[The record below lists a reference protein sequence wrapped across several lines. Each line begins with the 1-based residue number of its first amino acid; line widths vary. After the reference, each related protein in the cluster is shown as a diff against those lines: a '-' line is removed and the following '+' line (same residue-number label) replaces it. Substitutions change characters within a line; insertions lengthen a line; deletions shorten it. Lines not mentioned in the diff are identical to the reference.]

1 MGHQLTHFFREECI
15 MSDDSYTEVTSESW
29 FGRIGGA
36 LKGIIFGFILF
47 LGAFPLLFWNEGR
60 AVKTY
65 KTLKEGGGA
74 VISVASDQVDPANEG
89 KLIHLSDRAYTEEIL
104 TDPVFGVAEN
114 ALRLR
119 RKVEMYQWKESSKSE
134 TQKKLG
140 GGTETV
146 TTYSYSKTWSDD
158 VIRSSSFKK
167 SGGHEN
173 PGAMPYNSEEQTAQQ
188 VTLGAFQLSTSQVQR
203 INQFQSLAVSED
215 TPLSEGMSGR
225 VERWNG
231 GFYVGDDPAS
241 PQIGDVRIRFEFVPP
256 VQVSMVAQQN
266 GSRLQAYHA
275 QAGGD
280 IELLQVGQHSAEA
293 MFQKAQTDNT
303 ILTWALRAVGF
314 ILMMIGLSLIF
325 KVFSVLA
332 DVLPF
337 LGNIVEAGTGFIA
350 FLLAAVLSLI
360 TIAIAWIVFRPLLAI
375 ILLVAAVG
383 LVVLIGGKV
392 KAGKARR
399 ASTVA
404 AAGGAGTVPPP
415 PPPGA

>member
-1 MGHQLTHFFREECI
+1 
-15 MSDDSYTEVTSESW
+15 MSEDSYTEVTSESW

-74 VISVASDQVDPANEG
+74 VISVASDMVEPANNG
-89 KLIHLSDRAYTEEIL
+89 KLIHLSDRAFTEEVL

-119 RKVEMYQWKESSKSE
+119 RKVEMYQWQESSKSE

-146 TTYSYSKTWSDD
+146 TTYSYSKTWSDN
-158 VIRSSSFKK
+158 VIRSSGFKK

-173 PGAMPYNSEEQTAQQ
+173 PGAMPYNSEEQTAQR
-188 VTLGAFQLSTSQVQR
+188 VTLGAFQLSASQVQR

-215 TPLSEGMSGR
+215 APLSEGMSGR
-225 VERWNG
+225 VQHWSG
-231 GFYVGDDPAS
+231 GFYLGEDPSSPQVGDA
-241 PQIGDVRIRFEFVPP
+241 RIHFEFVPP
-256 VQVSMVAQQN
+256 VQVSMVAQQE
-266 GSRLQAYHA
+266 GSRLKPYHA

-293 MFQKAQTDNT
+293 MFQKAQTDNK

-332 DVLPF
+332 DVIPF

-392 KAGKARR
+392 RAGKARR
-399 ASTVA
+399 ASTVGA
-404 AAGGAGTVPPP
+404 SSGAGPVPPP

>member
-1 MGHQLTHFFREECI
+1 

-89 KLIHLSDRAYTEEIL
+89 KLIHLSDRAYTEEVL

-173 PGAMPYNSEEQTAQQ
+173 PGAMPYNSEEQTAKQ
-188 VTLGAFQLSTSQVQR
+188 VTLGAFQLSSSQVQR

-314 ILMMIGLSLIF
+314 VLMMIGLSLIF

-383 LVVLIGGKV
+383 LVVLIGSKV

-399 ASTVA
+399 ASTAA
-404 AAGGAGTVPPP
+404 AAGGAGSVPPP

>member
-1 MGHQLTHFFREECI
+1 

-36 LKGIIFGFILF
+36 IKGIIFGFILF
-47 LGAFPLLFWNEGR
+47 LIAFPLLFWNEGR

-89 KLIHLSDRAYTEEIL
+89 KLIHLSDKAYTEEVL
-104 TDPVFGVAEN
+104 TDPVFGVSEN

-119 RKVEMYQWKESSKSE
+119 RKVEMYQWQESSKSE

-146 TTYSYSKTWSDD
+146 TTYSYSKVWSDD
-158 VIRSSSFKK
+158 VIRSSGFKK
-167 SGGHEN
+167 AGGHEN
-173 PGAMPYNSEEQTAQQ
+173 PGAMPYNSEEQTAQR
-188 VTLGAFQLSTSQVQR
+188 VTLGAFQLSSSQVRR
-203 INQFQSLAVSED
+203 IDQFEPLAVSED
-215 TPLSEGMSGR
+215 TPLPESMSGR
-225 VERWNG
+225 MRRQEG
-231 GFYVGDDPAS
+231 GFYLGDDPAS

-256 VQVSMVAQQN
+256 VQVSMVAQQE
-266 GSRLQAYHA
+266 GGRLKSYHA
-275 QAGGD
+275 QAGGE
-280 IELLQVGQHSAEA
+280 IELLQVGEHTAEA

-303 ILTWALRAVGF
+303 ILTWALRAGGF
-314 ILMMIGLSLIF
+314 LLMMIGLNLIF

-337 LGNIVEAGTGFIA
+337 LGSIVEAGTGFIA

-360 TIAIAWIVFRPLLAI
+360 TVATAWIVFRPLLAS

-392 KAGKARR
+392 RAGKAKR
-399 ASTVA
+399 ASTVG
-404 AAGGAGTVPPP
+404 AAGGIGAVPPP
-415 PPPGA
+415 PPPAA